1 MNQKGCFEVKLFVD
15 GCSRGNPGKSGGGYV
30 IKDMSGNILDKG
42 SKYLGNRLTNNQA
55 EYKALIF
62 GLDKC
67 AGVCRGK
74 VHVLSDSELM
84 VNHLTRVYRIRD
96 EKLKK
101 LFEEVKK
108 KETFFEKVSY
118 SHLRREENKEADKLA
133 NKAIDDFK
141 K

>member
-1 MNQKGCFEVKLFVD
+1 MNHKGCFEVRLFVD

-30 IKDMSGNILDKG
+30 IKDMSGNILNEG

-55 EYKALIF
+55 EYKALIC

-67 AGVCRGK
+67 AGVCRGE
-74 VHVLSDSELM
+74 VHVLSDSELL
-84 VNHLTRVYRIRD
+84 VNHLTGVYRIRN

-108 KETFFEKVSY
+108 KENYFDKVEY
-118 SHLRREENKEADKLA
+118 SHIKREENKYADRLA
-133 NKAIDDFK
+133 NEAIDEFMK
-141 K
+141 